1 MRITQHLHQK
11 IVSIVAQQA
20 GADAKVYLF
29 GSRVDDQKTGGD
41 IDLYVESPQAIEH
54 YAMLAANI
62 GAKVMRA
69 AQGRKVDVVMA
80 APNIAPQP
88 IHHIARQYGVQL

>member
-1 MRITQHLHQK
+1 
-11 IVSIVAQQA
+11 
-20 GADAKVYLF
+20 
-29 GSRVDDQKTGGD
+29 
-41 IDLYVESPQAIEH
+41 
-54 YAMLAANI
+54 MLAANI